1 MKFLILIPALFFFLA
16 CSSTKK
22 PVATKEEEEIKLPDL
37 PVSELDIP
45 VRIAAAPLLAKAE
58 QLVPSEF
65 TSDAWPE
72 YMHPSCDFRYRYRFI
87 RGGLQITCVNNIIG
101 IQFGGN
107 YQVSGSKCLCTAG
120 IPVTP
125 WISGNCGFS
134 PQPLRKVNMSI
145 STGLHFLPN
154 YHLQTNTTII
164 KIQPVDKCEV
174 SVFSSDI
181 TQLVMD
187 SIRSSL
193 ATFSA
198 AMDQTI
204 SGLTF
209 TKFIA
214 ELKDS
219 SYHKIRIGPY
229 GYFLLNP
236 SAVRIGQLNFIKD
249 SFSISLG
256 ISCRPQFS
264 SDPVNLTPVPATLPA
279 LLQTENRNG
288 IRLFMNMNY
297 DYDFLTKTLQ
307 DSLRNKIFEIKG
319 RTIVVK
325 DASLKGIGN
334 HQIEL
339 KIDFAGSNHG
349 SIYLRGT
356 PTLDTA
362 KQTLSLP
369 DVQYS
374 MEGVDLALKVGR
386 SLFKSKIRKTIQGK
400 SYLDITA
407 WIASNKTIIDQTLNR
422 ELIKD
427 VYTAGNLKEAK
438 IIGMAVTKQNIQLQV
453 FIAGELKI
461 LGGNL

>member
-1 MKFLILIPALFFFLA
+1 MKFLILMPVLIFFLA
-16 CSSTKK
+16 CSSSKK
-22 PVATKEEEEIKLPDL
+22 SVAVKEEEEIRLPDL

-45 VRIAAAPLLAKAE
+45 IRIAAAPLLAKAE

-72 YMHPSCDFRYRYRFI
+72 FMHPSCDFRYKYRFI

-154 YHLQTNTTII
+154 YHLRTNTTII

-193 ATFSA
+193 ATFSS

-204 SGLTF
+204 AGLTF

-214 ELKDS
+214 QLKDS
-219 SYHKIRIGPY
+219 SYHKIRIGHY

-236 SAVRIGQLNFIKD
+236 SGDPHWATQFCQGQFFY
-249 SFSISLG
+249 FSRYFLQAPVQFG
-256 ISCRPQFS
+256 SCKPGTGTCIPPRTF
-264 SDPVNLTPVPATLPA
+264 T
-279 LLQTENRNG
+279 NRKPEWNTSVYEYEL
-288 IRLFMNMNY
+288 RL
-297 DYDFLTKTLQ
+297 
-307 DSLRNKIFEIKG
+307 
-319 RTIVVK
+319 
-325 DASLKGIGN
+325 
-334 HQIEL
+334 
-339 KIDFAGSNHG
+339 
-349 SIYLRGT
+349 
-356 PTLDTA
+356 
-362 KQTLSLP
+362 
-369 DVQYS
+369 
-374 MEGVDLALKVGR
+374 
-386 SLFKSKIRKTIQGK
+386 
-400 SYLDITA
+400 
-407 WIASNKTIIDQTLNR
+407 
-422 ELIKD
+422 
-427 VYTAGNLKEAK
+427 
-438 IIGMAVTKQNIQLQV
+438 
-453 FIAGELKI
+453 
-461 LGGNL
+461 